1 MKVGTEGH
9 HVYHYYANPLT
20 FLDLIG
26 LQIMQK
32 TNQKFL
38 DLLNELI
45 DVTTRELSRNERTKY
60 ETLITIHVHQRD
72 IFDELVGGQRKCNK
86 LKCVL
91 MLIKVVFSGMLYN
104 LLQVRLNVRSTS
116 DFEWQKQSRFYFLEE
131 ADRCVIQITD
141 VEFSYCN
148 EYLGCTDR
156 LVITPLTDRYTHL
169 THAPSCWMVGS
180 FRSCIPHTEYVNTV
194 LNICPGVT

>member
-1 MKVGTEGH
+1 
-9 HVYHYYANPLT
+9 
-20 FLDLIG
+20 
-26 LQIMQK
+26 MQT

-45 DVTTRELSRNERTKY
+45 DMTTRELSRNERTKY

-72 IFDELVGGQRKCNK
+72 IFDELVGGQRDGQKHG
-86 LKCVL
+86 LVLVTVSSSVTFDCVH
-91 MLIKVVFSGMLYN
+91 
-104 LLQVRLNVRSTS
+104 QVRLNVRSAS

-131 ADRCVIQITD
+131 TDRCVIQITD

-156 LVITPLTDRYTHL
+156 LVITPLTDRYTH
-169 THAPSCWMVGS
+169 THTRIHQTHRLSSLPSQS
-180 FRSCIPHTEYVNTV
+180 
-194 LNICPGVT
+194 

>member
-1 MKVGTEGH
+1 MSCLFQGNVEVWLGQLLAGVRQTLHTIIRQAYLAISDPGLKLLEFQSMGNMPFIITSS
-9 HVYHYYANPLT
+9 PLT
-20 FLDLIG
+20 VLPLIG
-26 LQIMQK
+26 WQIMQT

-45 DVTTRELSRNERTKY
+45 DMTTKELSRNERTKY

-72 IFDELVGGQRKCNK
+72 IFDE
-86 LKCVL
+86 
-91 MLIKVVFSGMLYN
+91 SP
-104 LLQVRLNVRSTS
+104 S

-131 ADRCVIQITD
+131 TDRCVIQITD

-156 LVITPLTDRYTHL
+156 LVITPLTDRYTD
-169 THAPSCWMVGS
+169 TC
-180 FRSCIPHTEYVNTV
+180 
-194 LNICPGVT
+194 

>member
-1 MKVGTEGH
+1 
-9 HVYHYYANPLT
+9 
-20 FLDLIG
+20 
-26 LQIMQK
+26 MQT

-45 DVTTRELSRNERTKY
+45 DMTTRELSRNERTKY

-72 IFDELVGGQRKCNK
+72 IFDELVGGKRDRQKYG
-86 LKCVL
+86 
-91 MLIKVVFSGMLYN
+91 LILVKVVFSIIFNYVH
-104 LLQVRLNVRSTS
+104 QVHLNVRSAS

-131 ADRCVIQITD
+131 TDRCVIQITD

-156 LVITPLTDRYTHL
+156 LVITPLTDRCTD
-169 THAPSCWMVGS
+169 
-180 FRSCIPHTEYVNTV
+180 I
-194 LNICPGVT
+194 